1 MEQWLYSCSML
12 PLAPLSLSIY
22 IYVLYDILYIIYTY
36 IHVYIYIYTYTH
48 THIYFLLNK
57 MRKLRNHLELR
68 MEFSKH
74 NNMVGKGLISPK
86 DGDFPAK
93 SPKFWT

>member
-1 MEQWLYSCSML
+1 M
-12 PLAPLSLSIY
+12 
-22 IYVLYDILYIIYTY
+22 
-36 IHVYIYIYTYTH
+36 YIYIHTH
-48 THIYFLLNK
+48 TYFLLNK

-74 NNMVGKGLISPK
+74 KNMVGKGLISPK
-86 DGDFPAK
+86 DGDFSKVRNPPTK